1 MTAKYASRSLGFIHT
16 VPNAYRSKTMGLL
29 GNFNGDPS
37 DDLTAQDGRVLSP
50 TASNMEIHYQFGL
63 TCV

>member
-1 MTAKYASRSLGFIHT
+1 MTVMLASRSLAFIHT
-16 VPNAYRSKTMGLL
+16 VPNAYRSKTTGLL

-37 DDLTAQDGRVLSP
+37 DDLTAQGGLVLSP
-50 TASNMEIHYQFGL
+50 TASIMEIHYQFGL